1 MTPPYNNG
9 QNFGSQSPIV
19 SEKSD
24 SDDVEKHGREK
35 PSSKKQCCKKSH
47 IATLYPY
54 LVWTGPVRVGCATGF
69 KVYVFAEQIC
79 DMATQSRAATLTSP

>member
-54 LVWTGPVRVGCATGF
+54 LV
-69 KVYVFAEQIC
+69 
-79 DMATQSRAATLTSP
+79 